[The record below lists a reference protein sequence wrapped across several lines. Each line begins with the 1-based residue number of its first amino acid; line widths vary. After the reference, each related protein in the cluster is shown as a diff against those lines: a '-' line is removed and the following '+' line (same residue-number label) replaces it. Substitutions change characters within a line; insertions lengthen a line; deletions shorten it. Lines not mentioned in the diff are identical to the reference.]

1 MWTALRRSRTFAAQ
15 FRTRSHEEDEDED
28 EDEASGEKI
37 EGVSFPLGLSRR
49 LEEEFWRLPL
59 TR

>member
-28 EDEASGEKI
+28 EASGREI
-37 EGVSFPLGLSRR
+37 EGVSFPVGISRR